1 MPCCPP
7 ADAAPLVAVL
17 AAGAA
22 SRFGGGKLDTV
33 LAGRPVGQWVLDA
46 VEASGLPAGVIVVG
60 QTVPQFAAQSGW
72 PLVVNPRAAEGL
84 GTSLAL
90 AAGRALA
97 QGRALLVLLA
107 DMPLVEAGY
116 IAQLAGA
123 KTGAAT
129 LYPTGKRGVPAFLP
143 LALLPQI
150 AALSGDQG
158 AGALLAGQE
167 DFARLE
173 PPAAM
178 LLDIDRA
185 EDLARAAA
193 IISARG

>member
-7 ADAAPLVAVL
+7 SETAPLVAVL

-22 SRFGGGKLDTV
+22 SRFGGGKLDAQ
-33 LAGRPVGQWVLDA
+33 LAGKPVGQWVLDA
-46 VEASGLPAGVIVVG
+46 AQGAGLPAGLIVVG
-60 QTVPQFAAQSGW
+60 QDVPRFASHCGW
-72 PLVVNPRAAEGL
+72 PLLVNPRAAEGL

-116 IAQLAGA
+116 IAQLASA

-129 LYPTGKRGVPAFLP
+129 LYPSGKRGVPACLP
-143 LALLPQI
+143 LALLPQV
-150 AALSGDQG
+150 AALAGDQG
-158 AGALLAGQE
+158 AGVLLAGRA
-167 DFARLE
+167 DFAVLE

-178 LLDIDRA
+178 LLDVDRA
-185 EDLARAAA
+185 EDLVRAAA
-193 IISARG
+193 LLTDRG